1 MRRRMETLLLR
12 SIFISII
19 GFNEDYIYQ
28 TVLSAIENS
37 YKPDRLYF
45 GIVEQRSDKSFT
57 DFSQIKN
64 VRHSKILSKSPLG
77 VGLPR
82 SHSIDLYEGEDYIL
96 ITDAHMVF
104 TKNWDELLIRR
115 LESIKKVAGRRV
127 ILSQHLP
134 PAVID
139 NNKLDILN
147 KKYQPTSLHFD
158 GLFIKDKIL
167 EKEYEEQYA
176 LTFHYIF
183 SDAGLA
189 KEVPIDPRPY
199 YIAEESLYSLRVST
213 RGYKIFST
221 EYIPMYHLTKPLV
234 KINNDW
240 RNDID
245 VKRMV
250 EDFHLV
256 YNVLV
261 NKKIGDLSAPSSN
274 SLEEYINKSGITL
287 QYILDNLGLKKFD
300 ENSINIIEEK
310 IKDIF
315 SSETFDI
322 AIYEM
327 LSYYLSNN
335 GV

>member
-1 MRRRMETLLLR
+1 MEAVLLS
-12 SIFISII
+12 SIFISVV
-19 GFNEDYIYQ
+19 GFNEDYLYQ
-28 TVLSAIENS
+28 TIESAIENS
-37 YKPDRLYF
+37 YNPDRLYF
-45 GIVEQRSDKSFT
+45 GVVEQRSDESFT
-57 DFSQIKN
+57 NFSQIKN
-64 VRHSKILSKSPLG
+64 IRDSKIFSTTPLG

-82 SHSIDLYEGEDYIL
+82 SHSIDLYKNEDYIL

-115 LESIKKVAGRRV
+115 IESIKKVEGSKV

-134 PAVID
+134 PAFI
-139 NNKLDILN
+139 NKDKLEILN
-147 KKYQPTSLHFD
+147 EKYQPTSLYFD
-158 GLFIKDKIL
+158 GIFIRDKIL
-167 EKEYEEQYA
+167 ETEYTQQYA

-183 SDAGLA
+183 SDATLV

-261 NKKIGDLSAPSSN
+261 NKKIGDLSAPSS
-274 SLEEYINKSGITL
+274 SALEEYINKSGITL

-300 ENSINIIEEK
+300 GNSINIIEEK

-315 SSETFDI
+315 SRETFDT

-327 LSYYLSNN
+327 LLYYLSNN